1 MSINL
6 RIRGRAV
13 ALALAALVAAVTLA
27 ACGSSG
33 DDDKAGGTTAS
44 GSASADK
51 GPIVVA
57 SWGGKFTRSTRD
69 FLTKPFTEETGI
81 EVKIVDVPGTQ
92 VAQLE
97 AQQRAGKVQW
107 DLLDS
112 VVGQDAFLLEKKR
125 LLEPLPADLHRQFE
139 QTLSRGAV
147 EPFGFTFANL
157 GYVIACNADKVD
169 SCPAN
174 TTEFFDTERF
184 PGDRTM
190 CATCPLVNLTLAELA
205 DGTPLD
211 DTAREPIDLPA
222 ALGSLEQLK
231 PSVKVFWQSGD
242 QMEQVMRTGEAAIG
256 MLYSGRALALREEGM
271 NLEVAWD
278 GGVYE
283 PGYWA
288 VVRGSEHGEAA
299 REFMRWVADNPEAQA
314 KWAEAMQY
322 SVPNPRAFE
331 LMPPEVAAGLA
342 DNPENSA
349 KLARMNY
356 RWMVDNADE
365 VNGEWKSFLQG

>member
-1 MSINL
+1 MSSNL
-6 RIRGRAV
+6 RTLGRAV
-13 ALALAALVAAVTLA
+13 ALALAAVAAAVMLA
-27 ACGSSG
+27 ACGGS
-33 DDDKAGGTTAS
+33 DDDKGGSTAAS
-44 GSASADK
+44 GSPSADK

-57 SWGGKFTRSTRD
+57 SWGGKFTRSTRE
-69 FLTKPFTEETGI
+69 FLAEPFTEETGI

-92 VAQLE
+92 VAQLK
-97 AQQRAGKVQW
+97 AQQKAGKVQW

-112 VVGQDAFLLEKKR
+112 VVGQDAFLLEKDG
-125 LLEPLPADLHRQFE
+125 LIEPLPAELQRQFE
-139 QTLSRGAV
+139 STLTRGAV

-157 GYVIACNADKVD
+157 GYVVACNADKVD
-169 SCPAN
+169 NCPAN
-174 TTEFFDTERF
+174 TTEFFDAERF

-190 CATCPLVNLTLAELA
+190 CATCPLVNLTMAELA
-205 DGTPLD
+205 AGTPIEE
-211 DTAREPIDLPA
+211 TASKPIDLPA
-222 ALGSLEQLK
+222 ALGSLEKLK

-242 QMEQVMRTGEAAIG
+242 QMEQVMRTGEASIG
-256 MLYSGRALALREEGM
+256 ILYSGRALALKEEGL

-288 VVRGSEHGEAA
+288 VVRGSKHAEAA
-299 REFMRWVADNPEAQA
+299 REFMRWIADNPEAQA

-322 SVPNPRAFE
+322 SVPNPRAFD
-331 LMPPEVAAGLA
+331 LMPPDVAAGLA
-342 DNPENSA
+342 DNPQNAE
-349 KLARMNY
+349 KLARMNF

>member
-1 MSINL
+1 MSTNL
-6 RIRGRAV
+6 RTLGRAV
-13 ALALAALVAAVTLA
+13 ALALAAVVAAVMLA
-27 ACGSSG
+27 ACGGSDES
-33 DDDKAGGTTAS
+33 KGGTTAAS
-44 GSASADK
+44 GSPSADK

-69 FLTKPFTEETGI
+69 LLAKPFTEETGI

-97 AQQRAGKVQW
+97 AQQKAGKLQW

-112 VVGQDAFLLEKKR
+112 VVGQDAFLLEKKG
-125 LLEPLPADLHRQFE
+125 LIEPLPAELQRRFE
-139 QTLSRGAV
+139 ATLTRGAV

-157 GYVIACNADKVD
+157 GYVVACNADKVD
-169 SCPAN
+169 NCPTN
-174 TTEFFDTERF
+174 TTEFFDAERF

-190 CATCPLVNLTLAELA
+190 CANCPLVNLTMAELA
-205 DGTPLD
+205 AGTPIG
-211 DTAREPIDLPA
+211 DTATTAIDLPA
-222 ALGSLEQLK
+222 ALDGLKRLK

-256 MLYSGRALALREEGM
+256 ILYSGRALALRDEGL
-271 NLEVAWD
+271 NLEIAWD

-288 VVRGSEHGEAA
+288 VVRGSKHGAA
-299 REFMRWVADNPEAQA
+299 AQQFMQWIADNPEAQA

-322 SVPNPRAFE
+322 SVPNPRAFD
-331 LMPPEVAAGLA
+331 LMKPEVAAGLA
-342 DNPENSA
+342 DNPENSQ
-349 KLARMNY
+349 KLARMNF
-356 RWMVDNADE
+356 RWMVENADE

>member
-6 RIRGRAV
+6 RTFGRAV
-13 ALALAALVAAVTLA
+13 ALALAAVAVAVTLA
-27 ACGSSG
+27 ACGGS
-33 DDDKAGGTTAS
+33 DDDTGGSTAAS
-44 GSASADK
+44 GSARAAE

-57 SWGGKFTRSTRD
+57 SWGGKFTRSTRE
-69 FLTKPFTEETGI
+69 LLAEPFTEETGI

-92 VAQLE
+92 VAQLK
-97 AQQRAGKVQW
+97 AQQKAGKVQW

-112 VVGQDAFLLEKKR
+112 VVGQDAFLLER
-125 LLEPLPADLHRQFE
+125 DGLIEPLPAELQRQFE
-139 QTLSRGAV
+139 RTLARGAV

-157 GYVIACNADKVD
+157 GYVVACNADKVD
-169 SCPAN
+169 RCPTN
-174 TTEFFDTERF
+174 TTEFFDAESF

-190 CATCPLVNLTLAELA
+190 CATCPLVSLTMAELA
-205 DGTPLD
+205 AGTPIEETAGKPVDLKASLD
-211 DTAREPIDLPA
+211 
-222 ALGSLEQLK
+222 SLERLK

-242 QMEQVMRTGEAAIG
+242 QMEQVMRTGEASIG
-256 MLYSGRALALREEGM
+256 VLYSGRALALREEGL

-288 VVRGSEHGEAA
+288 VVRGAEHAEAA
-299 REFMRWVADNPEAQA
+299 REFMRWIAENPEAQA

-322 SVPNPRAFE
+322 SVPNPSAFD

-342 DNPENSA
+342 DNPDNSD
-349 KLARMNY
+349 KLARMNF

>member
-1 MSINL
+1 MSSNL
-6 RIRGRAV
+6 RTLGRAV
-13 ALALAALVAAVTLA
+13 ALALAAVAAAVMLA
-27 ACGSSG
+27 ACGSS
-33 DDDKAGGTTAS
+33 DEDKGGSTAAS
-44 GSASADK
+44 GSSSADK

-57 SWGGKFTRSTRD
+57 SWGGKFTRSTREY
-69 FLTKPFTEETGI
+69 LTEPFTEETGI
-81 EVKIVDVPGTQ
+81 EVRIVDVPGTQ

-97 AQQRAGKVQW
+97 AQQKAGKVQW

-112 VVGQDAFLLEKKR
+112 VVGQDAFLLDRKG
-125 LLEPLPADLHRQFE
+125 LIEPLPADLHRQFE
-139 QTLSRGAV
+139 RTLTRGAV
-147 EPFGFTFANL
+147 ERFGFTFANL
-157 GYVIACNADKVD
+157 GYVVACNADKVD
-169 SCPAN
+169 ICPSN

-190 CATCPLVNLTLAELA
+190 CASCPLVNLTMAELA
-205 DGTPLD
+205 DGTPLA
-211 DTAREPIDLPA
+211 DTATAPIDLPA
-222 ALGSLEQLK
+222 ALDGLEELK

-256 MLYSGRALALREEGM
+256 ILYSGRALALREEGL

-288 VVRGSEHGEAA
+288 VVRGSEHAEAA
-299 REFMRWVADNPEAQA
+299 RELMRWVAENPEAQA

-342 DNPENSA
+342 DNPEKSEQ
-349 KLARMNY
+349 LARMNF

>member
-33 DDDKAGGTTAS
+33 DDDKGGGTTAS

-69 FLTKPFTEETGI
+69 FLAKPFTDETGI
-81 EVKIVDVPGTQ
+81 EVKIVDVPGNQ
-92 VAQLE
+92 VAQLK
-97 AQQRAGKVQW
+97 AQQRAGKIQW
-107 DLLDS
+107 DLVDS
-112 VVGQDAFLLEKKR
+112 VVGQDAFLLDREG
-125 LLEPLPADLHRQFE
+125 LLEPLPAELQSSFE
-139 QTLSRGAV
+139 RTLTRGAT

-157 GYVIACNADKVD
+157 GYVVACNADKVD
-169 SCPAN
+169 SCPRD
-174 TTEFFDTERF
+174 TTEFFDTETF

-190 CATCPLVNLTLAELA
+190 CATCPLVNLTMAEVA
-205 DGTPLD
+205 SGTPVEE
-211 DTAREPIDLPA
+211 TARKEIDLPA
-222 ALGSLEQLK
+222 ALDELK
-231 PSVKVFWQSGD
+231 RIKPEVKVFWQSGD

-256 MLYSGRALALREEGM
+256 ILYSGRALALKDQGL
-271 NLEVAWD
+271 NLEIGWD
-278 GGVYE
+278 GGIYE

-288 VVRGSEHGEAA
+288 VVRGSEHAA
-299 REFMRWVADNPEAQA
+299 AAQQFMQWIAENPEAQA

-322 SVPNPRAFE
+322 SVPNPKAFD
-331 LMPPEVAAGLA
+331 LMRPEVAAGLA
-342 DNPENSA
+342 DNPENAA